1 MCATKE
7 FIAINSVRVPKHYSA
22 EIKVRK
28 ISWVAKKKYLKR
40 SKIMK
45 LNAYYW
51 LIWKHDIVGT

>member
-28 ISWVAKKKYLKR
+28 ISWVAKKIFETFKNHEIKR
-40 SKIMK
+40 
-45 LNAYYW
+45 LLLAH
-51 LIWKHDIVGT
+51 LET